1 MRWSSSKLQQ
11 LISSELVTSVGSAP
25 RHARHERAHRRNA
38 QRGGGDSRLHGG
50 AAPCPARPQCGR
62 CHLGLA
68 ARDHQDSSLGLLDKR
83 RANHAH
89 QQPSLHAGS
98 CDDCHTQRLPRLP
111 RSGDGPRTGGAHRRR
126 AAHGLAAGCGGARTL
141 ARRRLH
147 ASARRPPVDLGLEI
161 CLPAVPERGARAFH
175 RLLDGRAQHRPAH
188 VGDCLRR
195 SERCAAARLHMHCT
209 RTCTAHAHA
218 HAHGQHLCLCMR
230 MHCTTRRAC
239 TAHVRHA
246 PAHARRRPAQPWRRL
261 LPRRRRRLRTLHRAP
276 ECALRRTRG
285 RPPERGDA
293 RAERRSVHGHHARA
307 GGCCGQPARPG
318 HAGAPCRWWR
328 GARAP

>member
-1 MRWSSSKLQQ
+1 MNTQEEGPGATGRMEAWNRK
-11 LISSELVTSVGSAP
+11 AP
-25 RHARHERAHRRNA
+25 RGRCEGSCWAASGLCALQLQATEDLHCHASIVPLNSPTRSPRARAPRNA
-38 QRGGGDSRLHGG
+38 RRGGGDSRLHGR
-50 AAPCPARPQCGR
+50 AAPCPARAQCGR

-68 ARDHQDSSLGLLDKR
+68 ARDHQDSSLGLLDQR

-111 RSGDGPRTGGAHRRR
+111 RSGDGPRPRTGGAHRRR

-161 CLPAVPERGARAFH
+161 CLPAVPECGARAFH

-209 RTCTAHAHA
+209 CTCACTRTRTAPVLVHAHA
-218 HAHGQHLCLCMR
+218 LHDAPR
-230 MHCTTRRAC
+230 VHCTCQARSCSRT
-239 TAHVRHA
+239 TA
-246 PAHARRRPAQPWRRL
+246 
-261 LPRRRRRLRTLHRAP
+261 
-276 ECALRRTRG
+276 
-285 RPPERGDA
+285 
-293 RAERRSVHGHHARA
+293 
-307 GGCCGQPARPG
+307 ARPTL
-318 HAGAPCRWWR
+318 ATSSPSAPPPPPHSTSC
-328 GARAP
+328 A